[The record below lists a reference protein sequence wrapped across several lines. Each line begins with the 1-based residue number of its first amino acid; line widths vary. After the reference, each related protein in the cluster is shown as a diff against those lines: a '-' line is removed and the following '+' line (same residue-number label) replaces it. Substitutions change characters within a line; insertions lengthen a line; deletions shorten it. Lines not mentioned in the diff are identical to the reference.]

1 MPTNER
7 ANKLREKKRQKD
19 KKTKIIIWSVLGV
32 IVLTIAVMKICE
44 IDFADV
50 KNKISANTAVSSV
63 SEDVYP
69 YSLNISGNTDVAVV
83 NDKLAVLSDSSLTVF
98 NPTNAK
104 KTYSFEHGYTN
115 PVMLSS
121 GNYICIYDRGS
132 TRLRLDTTSKQLY
145 EKTVDRNIICAS
157 LASNGT
163 VAYASFSDDADC
175 ELTVITKTER
185 KKMTLPI
192 KGGYITRIAI
202 NSSGTKCTYV
212 TVSSTDAVITSTVH
226 TINVGDSEDTATAE
240 FQSSNILDVTYSDSN
255 DAYIIGDDFLSI
267 VSSQKKFVNVFEKGT
282 ISTVNY
288 CYTAKNELI
297 VNYRD
302 YSNSSESNLAYIKS
316 NGSVKCKTTLANTV
330 KYLSSS
336 GNNVT
341 VLFPDGV
348 STYSLSKFEN
358 KKTYK
363 CDSSI
368 NSVHSLGSKIY
379 IQYGQYIDVM

>member
-282 ISTVNY
+282 VSTVNY

-316 NGSVKCKTTLANTV
+316 NGSVKCKTTLGNTV

-348 STYSLSKFEN
+348 STYSLSKFES

>member
-32 IVLTIAVMKICE
+32 IVLTIAIMKICE

-69 YSLNISGNTDVAVV
+69 YSLNISGNTDVTVV

-98 NPTNAK
+98 NPTSAK

-121 GNYICIYDRGS
+121 GNYICTYDRGS
-132 TRLRLDTTSKQLY
+132 TRLRLDTTYKQLY

-192 KGGYITRIAI
+192 KGGYITRIAL

-316 NGSVKCKTTLANTV
+316 NGTVKCKTTLANTV

-348 STYSLSKFEN
+348 STYSLSKFES

>member
-192 KGGYITRIAI
+192 KGGYITRIAV

-282 ISTVNY
+282 VSTVNY

-348 STYSLSKFEN
+348 STYSLSKFES

>member
-32 IVLTIAVMKICE
+32 IVLTIAIMKICE

-157 LASNGT
+157 LAPNGT

-192 KGGYITRIAI
+192 KGGYITRIAV

-282 ISTVNY
+282 VSTVNY

-316 NGSVKCKTTLANTV
+316 NGSVKCKTTLGNTV

-348 STYSLSKFEN
+348 STYSLSKFES

>member
-32 IVLTIAVMKICE
+32 IVLTIAIMKICE

-69 YSLNISGNTDVAVV
+69 YSLNISGNTNVAVV

-98 NPTNAK
+98 NPTSAK

-121 GNYICIYDRGS
+121 GNYICTYDRGS
-132 TRLRLDTTSKQLY
+132 TRLRLDTTSNQLY

-192 KGGYITRIAI
+192 KGGYITRIAV

-240 FQSSNILDVTYSDSN
+240 YQSSNILDVTYSDSN

-282 ISTVNY
+282 ISTANY

-316 NGSVKCKTTLANTV
+316 NGSVKCKTTLGNTV

>member
-32 IVLTIAVMKICE
+32 IVLTIAIMKICE

-50 KNKISANTAVSSV
+50 KNKISANTAVSFV

-83 NDKLAVLSDSSLTVF
+83 NDKLSVLSDSSLTVF

-157 LASNGT
+157 LAPNGT

-192 KGGYITRIAI
+192 KGGYITRIAV

-267 VSSQKKFVNVFEKGT
+267 VSSQKKFVNVFKKGT

-316 NGSVKCKTTLANTV
+316 NGSVKCKTTLGNTV

-348 STYSLSKFEN
+348 STYSLSKFES

>member
-32 IVLTIAVMKICE
+32 IVLTIAIMKICE

-69 YSLNISGNTDVAVV
+69 YSLNISGNTDVSVV

-121 GNYICIYDRGS
+121 GNYICTYDHGS

-192 KGGYITRIAI
+192 KGGYITRIAV

-240 FQSSNILDVTYSDSN
+240 YQSSNILDVTYSDSN

-288 CYTAKNELI
+288 CYTTKNELI

-348 STYSLSKFEN
+348 STYSLSKFES

>member
-1 MPTNER
+1 
-7 ANKLREKKRQKD
+7 
-19 KKTKIIIWSVLGV
+19 
-32 IVLTIAVMKICE
+32 MKICE

-98 NPTNAK
+98 NPTSAK

-121 GNYICIYDRGS
+121 GNYICTYDRGS

-192 KGGYITRIAI
+192 KGGYITRIAV

-212 TVSSTDAVITSTVH
+212 TVLSTDAVITSTVH

-282 ISTVNY
+282 VSTVNY

-316 NGSVKCKTTLANTV
+316 NGSVKCKTTLGNTV

-341 VLFPDGV
+341 ILFPDGV
-348 STYSLSKFEN
+348 STYSLSKFES

>member
-7 ANKLREKKRQKD
+7 ANKIREKKRQKD
-19 KKTKIIIWSVLGV
+19 KKTKIIIWSVIGV
-32 IVLTIAVMKICE
+32 IALTLVIMKICE

-50 KNKISANTAVSSV
+50 RNKISAKTAVSTV

-69 YSLNISGNTDVAVV
+69 YSLDISGNADVRVV

-163 VAYASFSDDADC
+163 LAYASFSDDADC

-192 KGGYITRIAI
+192 KGEYITRIAI

-240 FQSSNILDVTYSDSN
+240 YQSSNILDVTYSDSN
-255 DAYIIGDDFLSI
+255 VAYILGDDFLSI

-288 CYTAKNELI
+288 CYTAKNEL
-297 VNYRD
+297 VLNYRD
-302 YSNSSESNLAYIKS
+302 YSNSSESNLAYVKS
-316 NGSVKCKTTLANTV
+316 NGAVKCKTTLGDTV

-348 STYSLSKFEN
+348 STYSLSKFES

>member
-7 ANKLREKKRQKD
+7 ANKIREKKRQKD
-19 KKTKIIIWSVLGV
+19 KKTKVIIWSVIGV
-32 IVLTIAVMKICE
+32 IALTLVIMKICE

-50 KNKISANTAVSSV
+50 KNKISAKTAVSTV

-69 YSLNISGNTDVAVV
+69 YSLDISGNADVRVV

-121 GNYICIYDRGS
+121 GNYICTYDRGS

-163 VAYASFSDDADC
+163 LAYASFSDDADC

-192 KGGYITRIAI
+192 KGEYITRIAI

-240 FQSSNILDVTYSDSN
+240 YQSSNILDVTYSDSN
-255 DAYIIGDDFLSI
+255 VAYILGDDFLSI

-288 CYTAKNELI
+288 CYTAKNEL
-297 VNYRD
+297 VLNYRD
-302 YSNSSESNLAYIKS
+302 YSNSSESNLAYVKS
-316 NGSVKCKTTLANTV
+316 NGAVKCKTTLGDTV

-341 VLFPDGV
+341 VLFPNGV
-348 STYSLSKFEN
+348 STYSLSKFES

>member
-192 KGGYITRIAI
+192 KGGYITRIAV

-226 TINVGDSEDTATAE
+226 TINVGNSEDTATAE

-316 NGSVKCKTTLANTV
+316 NGTVKCKTTLGNTV

-348 STYSLSKFEN
+348 STYSLSKFES

>member
-1 MPTNER
+1 
-7 ANKLREKKRQKD
+7 
-19 KKTKIIIWSVLGV
+19 
-32 IVLTIAVMKICE
+32 
-44 IDFADV
+44 
-50 KNKISANTAVSSV
+50 
-63 SEDVYP
+63 
-69 YSLNISGNTDVAVV
+69 
-83 NDKLAVLSDSSLTVF
+83 
-98 NPTNAK
+98 
-104 KTYSFEHGYTN
+104 
-115 PVMLSS
+115 MLSS
-121 GNYICIYDRGS
+121 GNYICTYDRGS

-192 KGGYITRIAI
+192 KGGYITRIAV

-240 FQSSNILDVTYSDSN
+240 YQSSNILDVTYSDSN

-348 STYSLSKFEN
+348 STYSLSKFES

>member
-32 IVLTIAVMKICE
+32 IVLTIAIMKICE

-192 KGGYITRIAI
+192 KGGYITRIAV

-282 ISTVNY
+282 ISMVNY

-316 NGSVKCKTTLANTV
+316 NGSVKCKTTLANIV

-348 STYSLSKFEN
+348 STYSLSKFES